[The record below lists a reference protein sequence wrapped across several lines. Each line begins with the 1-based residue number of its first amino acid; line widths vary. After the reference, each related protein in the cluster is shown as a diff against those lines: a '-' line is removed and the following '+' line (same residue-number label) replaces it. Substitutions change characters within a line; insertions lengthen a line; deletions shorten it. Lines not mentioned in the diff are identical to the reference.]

1 MESKTEVNTSN
12 MMTSVSAND
21 SDADR
26 SKKRLKINKSDE
38 NQNSN
43 KPDVFRIPHSRMR
56 ELVHWP
62 LTEVASVPD
71 VQDLQ
76 PTLQAVYE
84 AMWELKSHEIIENE
98 YIMDTLKARLQA
110 RQVFNEAVCNCHEDS
125 VLLEVI
131 GLVEKVYMANTQK
144 ERCMYGQ
151 KLQRALRNFLDDFIH
166 HMEQEEATFQPLLA
180 EHFDD
185 TELEAMNKTV
195 TEQHAIYKEKIKS
208 EKSLKA
214 VKRKLS
220 DEVFKQDD
228 FGLDTLRFKKSYCQE
243 VKERKETKK
252 EDRPVLEVIKSEVSI
267 QEILTK
273 DKAIISQSE
282 GDRREKSVSD
292 ALALAKQNE
301 KELSSAELIPQEILM
316 TIFAHLSPK
325 ELISCSAICRRWR
338 EVALSP
344 TLWQA
349 IYPTQWARG
358 NWSFDYDTPDLDRDL
373 KSLESSTES
382 LISNSSTADDSSS
395 ESASERRGSSASSN
409 ITVFSSTSH
418 KEDYMFKGI
427 INNLL
432 PMVGHSVSTLILSAS
447 RGLTSQHVRGMLKQ
461 VLNVRYVD
469 LSYTNVTAD
478 GFKGLSRFG
487 ALRKLEGLNLAGCKF
502 VSDSLLYHLG
512 KCYVDSNTRRSFTS
526 HLSRLTLSG
535 CRCITSLGVQHLEIH
550 QSSLIELDLS
560 GCYRV
565 DGETLTMFVREC
577 SKLKPQKLSY
587 CNDIED
593 GPYQDTANGCL
604 NLECEARFCC
614 QNSKFSF

>member
-1 MESKTEVNTSN
+1 MESRLELNASN
-12 MMTSVSAND
+12 MMTSVSTND

-26 SKKRLKINKSDE
+26 SKKRLKTNKSDE

-56 ELVHWP
+56 ELVNSP
-62 LTEVASVPD
+62 LAEAASVPD

-76 PTLQAVYE
+76 PSLQAVYE

-151 KLQRALRNFLDDFIH
+151 KLQRAIRNFLDDFIH

-195 TEQHAIYKEKIKS
+195 TEQHAIYKEKIKT

-243 VKERKETKK
+243 VKERKETNK
-252 EDRPVLEVIKSEVSI
+252 EDQAVLEVIKSEVSI
-267 QEILTK
+267 QDILTK
-273 DKAIISQSE
+273 DKATISQCE
-282 GDRREKSVSD
+282 GDRREKSVPES
-292 ALALAKQNE
+292 LALAKQNE

-316 TIFAHLSPK
+316 TLFAHLSPK
-325 ELISCSAICRRWR
+325 ELISCSAVCRSWR

-382 LISNSSTADDSSS
+382 LISNSYTADDSSS
-395 ESASERRGSSASSN
+395 ESATERRGSSASSN

>member
-1 MESKTEVNTSN
+1 MESTLELNASN
-12 MMTSVSAND
+12 MMTSVSTND

-26 SKKRLKINKSDE
+26 SKKRLKTNKSDE

-56 ELVHWP
+56 ELVNSP
-62 LTEVASVPD
+62 LAEAASVPD

-76 PTLQAVYE
+76 PSLQAVYE

-151 KLQRALRNFLDDFIH
+151 KLQRAIRNFLDDFIH

-195 TEQHAIYKEKIKS
+195 TEQHAIYKEKIKT

-252 EDRPVLEVIKSEVSI
+252 EDQAVLEVIKSEVSI
-267 QEILTK
+267 QDILTK
-273 DKAIISQSE
+273 DKATISQCE
-282 GDRREKSVSD
+282 GDRREKSVTE

-316 TIFAHLSPK
+316 TLFAHLSPK
-325 ELISCSAICRRWR
+325 ELISCSAVCRSWR

-395 ESASERRGSSASSN
+395 ESATERRGSSASSN

>member
-1 MESKTEVNTSN
+1 MESRLELNASN
-12 MMTSVSAND
+12 MMTSVSTND

-26 SKKRLKINKSDE
+26 SKKRLKTNKSDE

-56 ELVHWP
+56 ELVNSP
-62 LTEVASVPD
+62 LAEAASVPD

-76 PTLQAVYE
+76 PSLQAVYE

-151 KLQRALRNFLDDFIH
+151 KLQRAIRNFLDDFIH

-195 TEQHAIYKEKIKS
+195 TEQHAIYKEKIKT

-252 EDRPVLEVIKSEVSI
+252 EDQAVLEVIKSEVSI
-267 QEILTK
+267 QDILTK
-273 DKAIISQSE
+273 DKATISQCE
-282 GDRREKSVSD
+282 GDRREKSVTE

-316 TIFAHLSPK
+316 TLFAHLSPK
-325 ELISCSAICRRWR
+325 ELISCSAVCRSWR

-395 ESASERRGSSASSN
+395 ESATERRGSSASSN